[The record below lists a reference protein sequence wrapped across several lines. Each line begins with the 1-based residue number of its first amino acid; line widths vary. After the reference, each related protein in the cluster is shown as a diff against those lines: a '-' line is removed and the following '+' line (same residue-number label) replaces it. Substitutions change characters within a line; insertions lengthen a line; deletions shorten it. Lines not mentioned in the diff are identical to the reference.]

1 MIDSI
6 LLFPYW
12 LTLKLRHAFYNIG
25 LFKSHEAE
33 VPTVCVGNI
42 TVGGTGKTPHT
53 EMIIRMLLE
62 SEEWKDK
69 NIAVLSRGY
78 KRKTKG
84 FQQVTVDGTA
94 EDFGDEP
101 LQIQRK
107 FPQITVAVDKSRK
120 EGCHFLTNPELLQT
134 SKKARRCINKDI
146 PKADI
151 IILDDAFQHR
161 AIKPTFSIV
170 LIDYERPTFKDHLMP
185 IGRLRDLPGRIAA
198 ADIVIVTKCPTYI
211 DDKQR
216 QKWAK
221 NLGIREYDEQ
231 TGTAVRKKGKQHLL
245 FTSIAYDTAQ
255 SVFPEGDA
263 RYLYA
268 QRLILFSGIANDEP
282 FRRYLCGNYKIVKH
296 FNFPDHH
303 KFTRMDLH
311 SIRDA
316 ADNFPTSVIMTTEKD
331 CQRVRDCRFI
341 PGDLKQRMFYAPIKV
356 DFITEEDKNIFNSIL
371 TSYVAPQTASDTRK
385 EPLPETAQEEVP
397 QETAQ
402 ED

>member
-1 MIDSI
+1 MINQT

-12 LTLKLRHAFYNIG
+12 LTLKLRHALYNIG
-25 LFKSHEAE
+25 LFKSHKAE
-33 VPTVCVGNI
+33 VPTICVGNI

-53 EMIIRMLLE
+53 EMILRMLLE

-78 KRKTKG
+78 KRKSKG
-84 FQQVTVDGTA
+84 FQQVVAEGTS

-101 LQIQRK
+101 LQIKRK

-120 EGCHFLTNPELLQT
+120 EGCRFLTNPDLLQT
-134 SKKARRCINKDI
+134 SKKARRCLHKDM

-151 IILDDAFQHR
+151 IVLDDAFQHR
-161 AIKPTFSIV
+161 AIKPALSIV
-170 LIDYERPTFKDHLMP
+170 LVDYSRPTFKDHLMP
-185 IGRLRDLPGRIAA
+185 IGRLRDLPERIGA

-216 QKWAK
+216 EKWAK
-221 NLGIREYDEQ
+221 NLGIREYNIKTAE
-231 TGTAVRKKGKQHLL
+231 GTRKKGKKQNIL

-255 SVFPEGDA
+255 PVFPEGDA

-282 FRRYLCGNYKIVKH
+282 FRRYLCGSYKIVRH

-303 KFTRMDLH
+303 DFTRSDMH
-311 SIRDA
+311 SIRNA
-316 ADNFPTSVIMTTEKD
+316 ADDYPTSVIMTTEKD
-331 CQRVRDCRFI
+331 CQRVRDCRFV
-341 PGDLKQRMFYAPIKV
+341 PGSLKTKMFHTPIKV
-356 DFITEEDKNIFNSIL
+356 EFLTDEDRNIFNSAL
-371 TSYVAPQTASDTRK
+371 LSLLKRD
-385 EPLPETAQEEVP
+385 
-397 QETAQ
+397 
-402 ED
+402 